1 MSSTCVERLKLSIS
15 LKMDGYQ
22 LRSIDNHS
30 WRTNVSV
37 TIPCDN
43 QTIRHPGPRNIQSN
57 RRTKNYLIHLPLEVS
72 RDDGTVKL
80 VLAGFLFLVS
90 KLLSQLRINEL
101 TKVCPVVWLYLALEA
116 QIPDKLLSTR

>member
-1 MSSTCVERLKLSIS
+1 M
-15 LKMDGYQ
+15 
-22 LRSIDNHS
+22 
-30 WRTNVSV
+30 SV

-43 QTIRHPGPRNIQSN
+43 QTVRHPGPRNIQSN

-90 KLLSQLRINEL
+90 KLLSQLRINEW
-101 TKVCPVVWLYLALEA
+101 TKVCPEFELLKPDKARL
-116 QIPDKLLSTR
+116 PDKLLSTR